1 MRIPGVVLLPLLGLL
16 VGVRVACGTVL
27 VLYPDAPAPYQ
38 QAFAQIVAG
47 IARTAPGPLQTLA
60 LTAEWEPTHV
70 RRWLDARRGP
80 ATALVL
86 LGQRA
91 LQAYPADWAD
101 GPVLVGG
108 INALPGQTPWP
119 GISLIVDPERF
130 VHTLREGLPAI
141 TTVVVIHHAEDQVWL
156 QRVEQAAASRGLRVE
171 PLAVADAESAVR
183 QITRTLARIDPRTT
197 ALWFSRQTLSLNTE
211 LIFPFVLEETWNRQI
226 VAFSDTVAHTQRG
239 LLFALY
245 PDYGGVGEELGE
257 RLRDAARPAAG
268 LRYTRAARLAL
279 NIRTARHLGLTLPP
293 ALIERA
299 GPVFPAP

>member
-1 MRIPGVVLLPLLGLL
+1 MARVALLPLLWLL

-27 VLYPDAPAPYQ
+27 VLYPEASAPYQ

-60 LTAEWEPTHV
+60 LTAEWDPTQV
-70 RRWLDARRGP
+70 RRWLDARRDG

-91 LQAYPADWAD
+91 LRAYPTDWTD
-101 GPVLVGG
+101 RPVLVGG

-119 GISLIVDPERF
+119 GFSLIVDPELF
-130 VHTLREGLPAI
+130 VQTLREGLPAI
-141 TTVVVIHHAEDQVWL
+141 TTVVVIHHAEDRVWL

-171 PLAVADAESAVR
+171 PLAVADAESAVL
-183 QITRTLARIDPRTT
+183 QITRTLERIDPRTT
-197 ALWFSRQTLSLNTE
+197 ALWFSRNTLSLNTE
-211 LIFPFVLEETWNRQI
+211 LIFPFVLEETWKRRI
-226 VAFSDTVAHTQRG
+226 AAFSDTVAHTQRG
-239 LLFALY
+239 LLFSLY
-245 PDYGGVGEELGE
+245 PDYGGVGEELGGH
-257 RLRDAARPAAG
+257 LRDAARPAAAG

-279 NIRTARHLGLTLPP
+279 NIRTARHLGLTPPP